1 MADPYRTAAKRAGEG
16 HRQGSC
22 QDPNRYWDLDDE
34 ADRERVL
41 AVAELLVSRLEEPL
55 IVWAARRGQVDTV
68 LYLIATQPE
77 HVRRY
82 GAEAIRAARA
92 HGRSVIPGLLESFL
106 ESI

>member
-1 MADPYRTAAKRAGEG
+1 MGAGATKGQG

-22 QDPNRYWDLDDE
+22 QDPNRYWDLHDE

-41 AVAELLVSRLEEPL
+41 AVAELLVSCLEEPL

-106 ESI
+106 ESV